1 MAEKLNIRGM
11 NIEARCKP
19 SDQGL
24 EIWRLA
30 GFTHQSNFTYQ
41 TLVEWSFFSKKKK
54 TLVELFTEKMQK
66 MQDEEIHSLDVM
78 GDMKNQTEI
87 QSFMLIHRNHVFY
100 KSRRQKRSRAFG
112 MNSTK

>member
-54 TLVELFTEKMQK
+54 N
-66 MQDEEIHSLDVM
+66 SS
-78 GDMKNQTEI
+78 GA
-87 QSFMLIHRNHVFY
+87 IHRKNAEDA
-100 KSRRQKRSRAFG
+100 R
-112 MNSTK
+112 